1 MLILGLDPGSR
12 ITGWGVVRQDGPRTV
27 HVASG
32 VLRLDSEAEL
42 PERLA
47 DLTARLEAVL
57 AQHRPQQVALEQIFY
72 AKNARSALVLGHARG
87 AILATVARAGVP
99 VFEYTPAQV
108 KQAVSGSGRAEKG
121 QVQRMVAV
129 LLNHRA
135 AMTED
140 ESDALAVALTH
151 GATQQRGSSRRPG
164 GAYLAAVASALA
176 QAAGV
181 RFPAERKV
189 RAARRRPPAIRR

>member
-12 ITGWGVVRQDGPRTV
+12 ITGWGLVRQDGPRTV

-32 VLRLDSEAEL
+32 ALRLDADAPL

-47 DLTARLEAVL
+47 DLTARLEGIL
-57 AQHRPQQVALEQIFY
+57 ARHRPQQAALEQIFY

-87 AILATVARAGVP
+87 AILATLARTGLP
-99 VFEYTPAQV
+99 VSEYTPAQV
-108 KQAVSGSGRAEKG
+108 KQAVTGAGRADKG

-135 AMTED
+135 PMTED

-151 GATQQRGSSRRPG
+151 GALASRVAALTRSAGTTPVRARRP
-164 GAYLAAVASALA
+164 
-176 QAAGV
+176 
-181 RFPAERKV
+181 RRK
-189 RAARRRPPAIRR
+189 AD